1 MIGTSED
8 SLLLAVDRL
17 AISFRTAGAVHEAVR
32 DASFG
37 LRRGHVLALVGESGS
52 GKSVTAMAALG
63 LLPPTARVTGS
74 IRLAGEELIG
84 AAPRRLRQIR
94 GGRIG
99 TIFQEPTSALNPVF
113 TVGNQIAEAIHAH
126 RDCSRAAAHIRV
138 RELLETVGIDDPR
151 RVSHSYPHQLSG
163 GQLQRAMIAMA
174 ISCEPELLIADEP
187 TTALDVT
194 VQAGILELMR
204 DLRSRLNMAILL
216 ITHDM
221 GVVADIAD
229 DVVVLR
235 DGEVMERAPVRT
247 LFAAPGHD
255 YTRALLD
262 AVPRLAQMSGDVP
275 AGESGPESPSD
286 DDAANVDVTGV
297 DAANTDAVVSLR
309 HTVVTYPGRRG
320 GDHLRAVDGA
330 SLHIDAGEVLGLVG
344 ESGSGKSTVARA
356 VAGLVPVASGEV
368 RVAGVD
374 VAHASRRRRG
384 GARSMRDVRA
394 RMGIVYQD
402 PASSLNPRWTL
413 ADSIAEPMLL
423 HSGARQP
430 ALRRRVDE
438 LLDAVALPA
447 AMRERYPHELS
458 GGQRQ
463 RVAIARALA
472 LDPALLIADEPTS
485 ALDVS
490 VQATILALLRDLR
503 TRFGFA
509 CLFISHDLA
518 VVAQLAD
525 RVAVMHRGRIVEQGP
540 TADVMRSPRDPYTR
554 RLLAAAPVADPGL
567 QARRREAWRAL
578 SAENVPASA
587 R

>member
-1 MIGTSED
+1 MSGTSD
-8 SLLLAVDRL
+8 DPLLSVDRL
-17 AISFRTAGAVHEAVR
+17 AIAFRTSGAAHEAVR

-52 GKSVTAMAALG
+52 GKSVTAMATLG

-74 IRLAGEELIG
+74 IRLAGEELVG
-84 AAPRRLRQIR
+84 ADPGRLRQIR

-113 TVGNQIAEAIHAH
+113 TVGDQIAEAIRVH
-126 RDCSRAAAHIRV
+126 RDYGRSTVRARV
-138 RELLETVGIDDPR
+138 RELLDTVGLDAPERIAR
-151 RVSHSYPHQLSG
+151 SYPHQLSG

-194 VQAGILELMR
+194 VQAGILDLMR
-204 DLRSRLNMAILL
+204 DLRSRLDMAILL

-221 GVVADIAD
+221 GVVADLAD

-235 DGEVMERAPVRT
+235 QGEVVERAPVGT
-247 LFAAPGHD
+247 LFAAPGHP

-262 AVPRLAQMSGDVP
+262 AVPRLVEMSGD
-275 AGESGPESPSD
+275 AGETDAGPV
-286 DDAANVDVTGV
+286 AGV
-297 DAANTDAVVSLR
+297 DADADVDASADAAGAVVALR
-309 HTVVTYPGRRG
+309 DTVVTYPGRRG
-320 GDHLRAVDGA
+320 SGRLRAVDGVR
-330 SLHIDAGEVLGLVG
+330 LHVGAGEVLGLVG

-356 VAGLVPVASGEV
+356 VAGLVPVTSGEV

-374 VAHASRRRRG
+374 VAHASRHGRAG
-384 GARSMRDVRA
+384 GRSMRAVRA

-402 PASSLNPRWTL
+402 PASSLNPRWTVG
-413 ADSIAEPMLL
+413 DSIAEPVLL
-423 HSGARQP
+423 HTDVRGP
-430 ALRRRVDE
+430 ALARRVDE
-438 LLDAVALPA
+438 LLDAVALPVA
-447 AMRERYPHELS
+447 LRGRHPHELS

-503 TRFGFA
+503 EEFGFA

-525 RVAVMHRGRIVEQGP
+525 QVAVMHRGRIVEQGP
-540 TADVMRSPRDPYTR
+540 TADVMRAPRDPYTR
-554 RLLAAAPVADPGL
+554 RLLSAAPVADPQS
-567 QARRREAWRAL
+567 QARRREEWRSL
-578 SAENVPASA
+578 SAASPAA
-587 R
+587 